1 VDQTARSARA
11 DPFTKPLVQRKQL
24 SIESRFNMQEGNWIT
39 LAAAACDHAG
49 IRSNSFEIVGTWKN
63 NHQNLVCRL
72 DAQRYLKLYS
82 REPQRQFRA
91 ESCAL
96 HVLERH
102 GIPAPRLLAAASPEG
117 LPPYIV
123 TTAVTGAS
131 AEHTWDKLSR
141 AEQLTLA
148 HEFGVITAAYHQLPQ
163 QQLAA
168 VEDEVGGGNE
178 SIAYEREQRLAE
190 IEASPMLSESRRM
203 LYESLPTN
211 RDSLVH
217 FISRESPEHFRGPV
231 VFSHCDLSHA
241 HLFVSDASGHWQVSG
256 VIDWAETMLVPSEW
270 DLTFH
275 WFWTFTR
282 DPDAMKACLKAY
294 FNDFPPPDRF
304 ARRCFAAYL
313 HTYDWV
319 ALWSALRNEFAFE
332 PNSGTLDCQM
342 TEFLFPPEVFG
353 SPD

>member
-1 VDQTARSARA
+1 MHEEKWMA
-11 DPFTKPLVQRKQL
+11 
-24 SIESRFNMQEGNWIT
+24 

-49 IRSNSFEIVGTWKN
+49 IRSSSLEIVGTWQN
-63 NHQNLVCRL
+63 NHRNLVCRL
-72 DAQRYLKLYS
+72 DAQHYLKLYT
-82 REPQRQFRA
+82 REPRRQFHA
-91 ESCAL
+91 ERCAL
-96 HVLERH
+96 QVMAEH
-102 GIPAPRLLAAASPEG
+102 GLPAPRLRAAASPDG

-131 AEHTWDKLSR
+131 AEHAWGNLSR
-141 AEQLTLA
+141 TEQLILA

-163 QQLAA
+163 QQFAV
-168 VEDEVGGGNE
+168 VEDEVGGGHE
-178 SIAYEREQRLAE
+178 SIAFERKQRLAE
-190 IEASPMLSESRRM
+190 IEAGPFLSESQRT
-203 LYESLPTN
+203 LYESLPAN
-211 RDSLVH
+211 RDTLIH
-217 FISRESPEHFRGPV
+217 FISSESPEHFKGPV

-241 HLFVSDASGHWQVSG
+241 HIFVSDTTGYWHVSG
-256 VIDWAETMLVPSEW
+256 VIDWAETMLVPAEW

-282 DPDAMKACLKAY
+282 DRDAMKAFLKAY
-294 FNDFPPPDRF
+294 FNSIPPPDRF

-319 ALWSALRNEFAFE
+319 ALWNALRNEFIYK
-332 PNSGTLDCQM
+332 PNAGTLERQM